1 MGMGS
6 RKSGRA
12 LCLAL
17 FVAGLSFAPAP
28 ARERNTGIWKVLRE
42 GGFSGAMNEDAH
54 VSPFGDMEV
63 GGRHYRLVL
72 FDWFESP
79 RNMKGS
85 SPHGNTRLLVFEI
98 LEKKPVYLGN
108 YIYLSLDFSPR
119 DARPRIEGNAVV
131 FPFKKEEG
139 YEPTD
144 RLVFDEKGP
153 PSQVVLDGEIC
164 DFFK

>member
-1 MGMGS
+1 MGS
-6 RKSGRA
+6 SRWGRA
-12 LCLAL
+12 LCLVA
-17 FVAGLSFAPAP
+17 VIAGLLSAPAS

-54 VSPFGDMEV
+54 VAPFGDMEV
-63 GGRHYRLVL
+63 GGRHYRLMF

-85 SPHGNTRLLVFEI
+85 YPHGNSRLLVFEV
-98 LEKKPVYLGN
+98 LKGKPVYLGN
-108 YIYLSLDFSPR
+108 YIYSGDFSPR
-119 DARPRIEGNAVV
+119 DARPRIEGNAVI

-144 RLVFDEKGP
+144 RLIFDEKGP
-153 PSQVVLDGEIC
+153 PSRVVLDGEIC